1 MDDKYDTRWTIHVAG
16 ENYFD
21 KYLMCLRK
29 YIICMHMIL
38 FEYKSR
44 AYNYQNI
51 KGMF

>member
-1 MDDKYDTRWTIHVAG
+1 
-16 ENYFD
+16 
-21 KYLMCLRK
+21 
-29 YIICMHMIL
+29 MHMIL